1 MYYANETKA
10 LPKGFRESLL
20 HPSASRGPGFSLT
33 TFAAGLRSLWVCL
46 GKMWPS
52 GAGITSVSLVP
63 RGFVALGV
71 WQSLFDMS
79 KRLPHPTVLGGAF
92 GTTGN
97 LPSGVGGWGSS
108 LGVWQDADHPVCTPV
123 PHPCSLQRGI
133 QSGMAPAPP
142 EGDFIQLLLCSPNS
156 LQLLV

>member
-1 MYYANETKA
+1 MYYASATKA

-20 HPSASRGPGFSLT
+20 HPTVSRGPGFSLT
-33 TFAAGLRSLWVCL
+33 TSAAGLRSLWVCL

-71 WQSLFDMS
+71 WQSLFNGS
-79 KRLPHPTVLGGAF
+79 KRLPRPTVLGGAF

-97 LPSGVGGWGSS
+97 LLGWEDEGPAWGSGRMLTTLNAS
-108 LGVWQDADHPVCTPV
+108 QCPTPA
-123 PHPCSLQRGI
+123 PCSRASCREWLPLLQGVISSRYCCV
-133 QSGMAPAPP
+133 
-142 EGDFIQLLLCSPNS
+142 LLTYFNF
-156 LQLLV
+156 